1 MKSRFSTKQDEIC
14 RNITEMIDEIHSVC
28 ICGTHQNAVFLI
40 GMIDLE
46 YTYKD
51 LTKKVDCDPDNKVCM
66 MHHCESC
73 SGSAA
78 LKKFLDDEHSHL
90 VLCEFSFEMKQNNV
104 EDFHQHLCSRWLGD
118 AMCNTLCSSGSFVS
132 HPGSDTVKSPSTIIL
147 FEPKDSFYD
156 FKCLA
161 WSFTRYKCWV
171 RLLML
176 SMRSSLYSLN
186 VIVSVASAARSVV
199 CHLQ

>member
-1 MKSRFSTKQDEIC
+1 MSGIDFNRAKYQFKNVKSRFSTKQDEIC
-14 RNITEMIDEIHSVC
+14 RNITEMIYEIHSVC

-104 EDFHQHLCSRWLGD
+104 EDFHQHLCSR
-118 AMCNTLCSSGSFVS
+118 
-132 HPGSDTVKSPSTIIL
+132 
-147 FEPKDSFYD
+147 
-156 FKCLA
+156 
-161 WSFTRYKCWV
+161 
-171 RLLML
+171 
-176 SMRSSLYSLN
+176 
-186 VIVSVASAARSVV
+186 
-199 CHLQ
+199 